1 MEAVRIK
8 GDRNITNTGVIQ
20 GDCIANSTII
30 NLDLS
35 LIDLSDLYK
44 ILTMGDNEKEKSLV
58 NMTEAQK
65 KLAEA
70 IETFAKTELIR
81 AEEGKLRA
89 EAEIIRA
96 KADENNSL
104 ANLNYSKI
112 MLEDREVIKVMLEK
126 LR

>member
-8 GDRNITNTGVIQ
+8 GDRNIANTGVIQ

-35 LIDLSDLYK
+35 LIDLYNFF
-44 ILTMGDNEKEKSLV
+44 TMGNDEKEKSLV
-58 NMTEAQK
+58 NMTEAQN

-70 IETFAKTELIR
+70 IETFSKTELIR

-89 EAEIIRA
+89 EAEILRA

-104 ANLNYSKI
+104 ANLNYSKV
-112 MLEDREVIKVMLEK
+112 MLEDRALIKEMISK
-126 LR
+126 LK